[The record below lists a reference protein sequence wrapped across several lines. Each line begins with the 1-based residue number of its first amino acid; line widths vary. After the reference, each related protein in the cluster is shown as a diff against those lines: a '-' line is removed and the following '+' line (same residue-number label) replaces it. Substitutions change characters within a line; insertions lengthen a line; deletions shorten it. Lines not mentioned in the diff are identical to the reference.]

1 MATSGTK
8 SFSLD
13 TAEVIEEAYE
23 LAGLEMRTG
32 YDAATAR
39 RSLNIMFSD
48 WANRGINLFRHIFI
62 HPKPIRCRCA

>member
-1 MATSGTK
+1 MATSDSK
-8 SFSLD
+8 VFSLN

-39 RSLNIMFSD
+39 RSLNQ
-48 WANRGINLFRHIFI
+48 
-62 HPKPIRCRCA
+62 

>member
-1 MATSGTK
+1 MATSDSK
-8 SFSLD
+8 VFSLN

-48 WANRGINLFRHIFI
+48 WANRGINLWYINI
-62 HPKPIRCRCA
+62 YSKLV